1 MPQSAL
7 DKYRTSSALDKYRQE
22 PPPPSASTLVRD
34 FAAGFGGQALD
45 IGIGLL
51 RAPVDV
57 PRALFAGAQAIP
69 DITRNILSGGE
80 TRRATF
86 SGFKKGAKEGSEQAL
101 RASTIG
107 EPDATAATKA
117 GRLTANLASI
127 YLPAK
132 GASFLKSLI
141 AARPAP
147 PVVLGP
153 GSPGTW
159 RPTPKATRPNIA
171 DVVKEGGARPW
182 RKIAAEIDKS
192 LSKRPLV
199 VPKQPTAPAIPAH
212 ISQTSYPVTLSRPI
226 QGHTSMV
233 PVGPAARA
241 APAAAAPAVAPAT
254 IAAPLSSKVRPQP
267 TIQTTPAQAAA
278 PAAAAPTT
286 RPLAELVKEWS
297 QPISEGGRGMEAQA
311 IGEALRTHP
320 ELAGQTRSQRIATV
334 RNIRQG
340 PAGMF
345 NDLAMTSVQPY
356 IDAVLALPEAERVA
370 AAQAMINSAGAN
382 QALRNY
388 YRQVFRSGG
397 LPVDGE
403 GLGILRSLSERLK
416 GETGMVRLPQLQPR
430 SGMPSHLSRD
440 MVRNIEAQRA
450 KWHGQPPPPSPAG
463 STSSRL
469 FDAFQTIRAESAL
482 SGLAIPKNIATAVG
496 AAPIAAAE
504 GGVGLKPL
512 QTMFLQPIKNAR
524 AFARGFHDPID
535 IGAAAGQRLKG
546 PISRT
551 ISGIDNVA
559 IEALKRAGVPASR
572 IDELLLR
579 EPISNWLTPKT
590 RAVLESPVGRSM
602 VMFQRTP
609 VNQFFGGLEEM
620 RNLLGRTGAPSRQK
634 LVTAGLMAGGAA
646 AGGASDNPYV
656 QALSLPMAYALGGR
670 RGLPMAVSAAGG
682 AYLRSGPGAAGR
694 AVAGSAPFQEYG
706 FSPHRL
712 VPGYPAFFA
721 AKKRVEE
728 AIRGRRSLD
737 RYR

>member
-51 RAPVDV
+51 RSPVDV

-241 APAAAAPAVAPAT
+241 APAAAAPA
-254 IAAPLSSKVRPQP
+254 
-267 TIQTTPAQAAA
+267 AA

-297 QPISEGGRGMEAQA
+297 KPISEGGRGMEAQA

-370 AAQAMINSAGAN
+370 AAQALINSAGAN

-450 KWHGQPPPPSPAG
+450 KWHGQPPPPSTAG
-463 STSSRL
+463 STFSRL
-469 FDAFQTIRAESAL
+469 FNALQTIRAESAL

-496 AAPIAAAE
+496 VAPIAGAE
-504 GGVGLKPL
+504 GGVGPKPL

-609 VNQFFGGLEEM
+609 INQFFGGLEEM

-682 AYLRSGPGAAGR
+682 A
-694 AVAGSAPFQEYG
+694 
-706 FSPHRL
+706 
-712 VPGYPAFFA
+712 
-721 AKKRVEE
+721 
-728 AIRGRRSLD
+728 
-737 RYR
+737 